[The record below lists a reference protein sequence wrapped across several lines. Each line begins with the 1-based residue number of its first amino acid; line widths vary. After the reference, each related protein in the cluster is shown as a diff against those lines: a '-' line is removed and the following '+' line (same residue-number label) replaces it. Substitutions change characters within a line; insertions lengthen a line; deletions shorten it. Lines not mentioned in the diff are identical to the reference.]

1 MAETFL
7 REIADDLY
15 VPKKGTRKSNNDLYE
30 VVEQE
35 ENDLYDDFENPHP
48 LQG

>member
-15 VPKKGTRKSNNDLYE
+15 VPKKGTKRINNDLYE
-30 VVEQE
+30 VVEEE
-35 ENDLYDDFENPHP
+35 ENELYDDFENPIP